1 MAFGGHIAPATGVS
15 YDQTHGFPLDYF
27 TSGVIPRLFERPDT
41 GNNALLVHIDIS
53 HWRPSRPNSR
63 STSAVAPFKGAAIDT
78 DDDRAE
84 FIELARSAGLN
95 VIDTIV
101 GSSSKPSAR
110 HFIGSGKI
118 EEIRLAL
125 KENEADVVLFGQ
137 TLSPSQERNLERELS
152 VRVLDRNSLILD
164 IFAQRARTFE
174 GKLQV
179 ELAQLVHLSTRL
191 VRGWT
196 HLERQ
201 KGGIGLRGPGE
212 TQLETDRR
220 LLNERVRVLKK
231 RLSKVRRQREQGR
244 NKRGKSGI
252 ATVAVVGYTNAGKST
267 LFNRMTQESVYA
279 ADQLFAT
286 LDPTLRRLDLDGG
299 VSAVLADTVGFI
311 RDLPHELVD
320 AFRSTLT
327 ETLEADLLLHIVD
340 HSDNEREQRRDEVD
354 KVLAGIG
361 AAHVPQLMVFNK
373 IDLSG
378 HSVSVE
384 RSESGEAQAIWLS
397 AMSGDGVDE
406 LLKLISE
413 RLSTERTIGWMVLLP
428 SQGRLRAQLYS
439 ASAVLEEV
447 AVDSGNVHLQIDMDA
462 VEFARLAREHHIELD
477 DIVPD
482 RQLLGE
488 SLQHSGGINTIAD

>member
-1 MAFGGHIAPATGVS
+1 M
-15 YDQTHGFPLDYF
+15 
-27 TSGVIPRLFERPDT
+27 FERPDS
-41 GNNALLVHIDIS
+41 GDNALLVHIDIS
-53 HWRPSRPNSR
+53 HWLQRTSRASEAHGTAPRP
-63 STSAVAPFKGAAIDT
+63 TSPSLDIN
-78 DDDRAE
+78 DDRAE
-84 FIELARSAGLN
+84 FEELARSAGLT
-95 VIDTIV
+95 VLDTIV
-101 GSSSKPSAR
+101 GRSNRPSSR
-110 HFIGSGKI
+110 HFIGTGKI
-118 EEIRLAL
+118 EEIKLAL
-125 KENEADVVLFGQ
+125 KQNEADVVLFGQ

-231 RLSKVRRQREQGR
+231 RLAKVRQQREQGR

-267 LFNRMTQESVYA
+267 LFNRLTQERVYA

-286 LDPTLRRLDLDGG
+286 LDPTLRRLDLEGG

-340 HSDNEREQRRDEVD
+340 DSDIEREQRREEVD

-361 AAHVPQLMVFNK
+361 AQEVPQLLVFNK

-378 HSVSVE
+378 HSVTVE
-384 RSESGEAQAIWLS
+384 RNERGLGEAVWVS
-397 AMSGDGVDE
+397 ALKGAGIDQ
-406 LLKLISE
+406 LLTLISE
-413 RLSTERTIGWMVLLP
+413 RLSQKRTEGWMVLVP
-428 SQGRLRAQLYS
+428 SQGKLRAQLYS
-439 ASAVLEEV
+439 AAAIVGEV
-447 AVDSGNVHLQIDMDA
+447 GQENGDVHVHINMDA
-462 VEFARLAREHHIELD
+462 AEFARLAREHRIEND
-477 DIVPD
+477 KIVP
-482 RQLLGE
+482 RQELLVN
-488 SLQHSGGINTIAD
+488 SLQ